1 MSQAKRTPAAS
12 VSFEQAL
19 KKLEEAVHK
28 LEDGSLG
35 LEDALKT
42 FEQGIQWSRQCH
54 QRLVE
59 AEKKVEILLKNEKE
73 ELTQVAFDLE
83 EEE

>member
-1 MSQAKRTPAAS
+1 MARAAPAPI
-12 VSFEQAL
+12 SFEQAL

-35 LEDALKT
+35 LDDALKT

-73 ELTQVAFDLE
+73 ELTQVAFDLDE
-83 EEE
+83 GE

>member
-1 MSQAKRTPAAS
+1 MARAAPAP

-35 LEDALKT
+35 LDEALKA

-59 AEKKVEILLKNEKE
+59 AEKKVEILLKTEKE
-73 ELTQVAFDLE
+73 ELTQVAFDLDDGE
-83 EEE
+83 

>member
-1 MSQAKRTPAAS
+1 MSQAKRTPAAP
-12 VSFEQAL
+12 VGFEQAL
-19 KKLEEAVHK
+19 KRLEEAVHK

-35 LEDALKT
+35 LDEALKA

-54 QRLVE
+54 QRLAE

-73 ELTQVAFDLE
+73 ELTQVAFDLDE
-83 EEE
+83 GE